1 MKRLLLLAILLTG
14 CSTAPKVAEVVTR
27 VDVIENNDKDLY
39 IDQLES
45 EISSAAGAVFVVTET
60 LKDGPPKEILKLTY
74 TRLSGIKEPSNTEIQ
89 LYQKALKDEKVLQ
102 GERIEASKVSEETT
116 LAYAKVLKTDEENK
130 SLKRQVELVEKQ
142 AESEARR
149 LTTEHTIASIT
160 NTCRVIG
167 FGFLALCAGLVF
179 MSRYQT
185 ATICG
190 SIGMGCIVVPAILP
204 SVIMTSWFPYTVIGC
219 VLLVALISYRE
230 LKCHRNELDCAL
242 KSKHDDLNQ
251 D

>member
-1 MKRLLLLAILLTG
+1 MKRFLLLSIFLTG
-14 CSTAPKVAEVVTR
+14 CSTAPKPTEVVTR

-45 EISSAAGAVFVVTET
+45 EISSAAGAVFVVAET
-60 LKDGPPKEILKLTY
+60 LKDGPPKEVLKLTY

-102 GERIEASKVSEETT
+102 GEKIEASKVSEETT
-116 LAYAKVLKTDEENK
+116 QAYAKVLKTDEENK

-142 AESEARR
+142 AQAEARR
-149 LTTEHTIASIT
+149 LATEHTIDSIT
-160 NTCRVIG
+160 NTCKIIG

-190 SIGMGCIVVPAILP
+190 SIGMVCIIIPATLP
-204 SVIMTSWFPYTVIGC
+204 SIIMTSWFSYTVIGC
-219 VLLVALISYRE
+219 VLFVALICYWE
-230 LKCHRNELDCAL
+230 LKCHRKELDHAIAT
-242 KSKHDDLNQ
+242 KHDDLNQ